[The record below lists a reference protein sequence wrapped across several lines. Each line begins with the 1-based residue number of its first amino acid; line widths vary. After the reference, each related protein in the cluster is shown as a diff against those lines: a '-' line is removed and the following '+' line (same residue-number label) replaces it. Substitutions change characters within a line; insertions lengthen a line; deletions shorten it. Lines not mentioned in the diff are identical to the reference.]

1 MGSGSLFPF
10 RSLEAMPFAA
20 LDDPKQLL
28 RLKRNLLALAG
39 GAVHTILCWLLWEW
53 NFFRATPHEFIGLFA
68 FFWAVNL
75 CWPLLIISGVNLRF
89 KDPSMT
95 LGQITWATITIM
107 ISLYFVYQMRMVVL
121 MYYLL
126 VMIFGAFQLRFKG
139 FLWISALA
147 IVGYGLV
154 ILLLTVNHQEIINP
168 RVEYVQWLTFA
179 VVMTCFSLVGSDLS
193 ALRRS
198 HHQQNKQLA
207 EALEQIN
214 RLVITDELTGVWN
227 RRQMLQI
234 LAAQKALAE
243 RGDYQF
249 TICFMDLDH
258 FKRVNDRFGHSA
270 GDLVLRKTATSLR
283 RELREIDYLARFG
296 GEEFVA
302 VLAQT
307 PLNVAWAP
315 AERLRRGV
323 QGLDFRELDSGLKI
337 TVSIGVA
344 GYEPGESLDELLHR
358 ADQALYRAKDLGRNR
373 VEFAPPSPPQPA

>member
-1 MGSGSLFPF
+1 MT
-10 RSLEAMPFAA
+10 FAT
-20 LDDPKQLL
+20 LNDPQQVL

-39 GAVHTILCWLLWEW
+39 GAVHTLLCWLLWEW
-53 NFFRATPHEFIGLFA
+53 NFFRATFNEFLGLA
-68 FFWAVNL
+68 AVFWAVNL
-75 CWPLLIISGVNLRF
+75 CWPLLIICGVNRRF

-95 LGQITWATITIM
+95 LGQISWATIAIM
-107 ISLYFVYQMRMVVL
+107 ISLYFVYEMRMVVL

-126 VMIFGAFQLRFKG
+126 VMTFGAFQLRLKG
-139 FLWISALA
+139 FLGVSALA
-147 IVGYGLV
+147 IVGYGVV
-154 ILLLTVNHQEIINP
+154 ILLLTINQREIINP

-179 VVMTCFSLVGSDLS
+179 VVMTCFSLMGANLS

-198 HHQQNKQLA
+198 HHRQNKQLA
-207 EALEQIN
+207 EALEKIN

-227 RRQMLQI
+227 RRHI
-234 LAAQKALAE
+234 LRILLAQKALAE

-249 TICFMDLDH
+249 SICFIDLDD

-270 GDLVLRKTATSLR
+270 GDLVLQKTAGCLR
-283 RELREIDYLARFG
+283 DELREIDFLARFG

-307 PLNVAWAP
+307 PMAAARAP

-323 QGLDFRELDSGLKI
+323 QGLEFPELDNGLKI

-344 GYEPGESLDELLHR
+344 GYELGESVDDLLQR
-358 ADQALYRAKDLGRNR
+358 ADDALYQAKSLGRDR
-373 VEFAPPSPPQPA
+373 VELAAPPPPQPA